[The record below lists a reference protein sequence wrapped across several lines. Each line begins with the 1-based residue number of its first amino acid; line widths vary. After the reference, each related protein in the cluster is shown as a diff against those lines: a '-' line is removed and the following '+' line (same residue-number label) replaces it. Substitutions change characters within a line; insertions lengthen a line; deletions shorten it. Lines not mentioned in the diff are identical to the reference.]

1 MAHIIKIV
9 ANSTAKCTPIN
20 FTELMFMLVNNIV
33 LRVLFSKK
41 GNHSEEKRS
50 ISEFS
55 KIINEMEELAGL
67 GNIADSFS
75 WMGAV

>member
-1 MAHIIKIV
+1 
-9 ANSTAKCTPIN
+9 
-20 FTELMFMLVNNIV
+20 MLVNNIV